1 MAAQT
6 TDARVSLKETIRLAL
21 ETIVDPCSQ
30 AMGAPAGLV
39 SLGLV
44 KEIVIEN
51 RPGRQA
57 KVRVTLCITEPG
69 CLMAAVFQET
79 ARQKL
84 SSLPGVDKADVLVD
98 HGHVWDRE
106 QMEPEYRRRLERLR
120 AERLARMASRRS
132 NSAN

>member
-1 MAAQT
+1 MATLA
-6 TDARVSLKETIRLAL
+6 TDPRVTLKETIYRAL

-44 KEIVIEN
+44 KEVEIEE
-51 RPGRQA
+51 RRGRRA

-69 CLMAAVFQET
+69 CLMAAVFQE
-79 ARQKL
+79 AAGREL
-84 SSLPGVDKADVLVD
+84 PRLPGVDEVEVVVD

-106 QMEPEYRRRLERLR
+106 QMEPEYRLRLERLR
-120 AERLARMASRRS
+120 AERLARMKKLRSASAS
-132 NSAN
+132 

>member
-1 MAAQT
+1 
-6 TDARVSLKETIRLAL
+6 
-21 ETIVDPCSQ
+21 
-30 AMGAPAGLV
+30 
-39 SLGLV
+39 
-44 KEIVIEN
+44 
-51 RPGRQA
+51 
-57 KVRVTLCITEPG
+57 
-69 CLMAAVFQET
+69 MAAVFQET